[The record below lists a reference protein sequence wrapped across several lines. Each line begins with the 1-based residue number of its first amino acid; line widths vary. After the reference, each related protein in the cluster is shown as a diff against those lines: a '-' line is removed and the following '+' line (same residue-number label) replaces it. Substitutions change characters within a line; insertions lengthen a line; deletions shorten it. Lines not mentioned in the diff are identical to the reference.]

1 MGRRERI
8 AHTEEI
14 IDILLSQT
22 ETQGAV
28 GLGSL
33 ELGTQLEKSYDWVA
47 ESSREMAERR
57 VSQAAP
63 KRFTLKR

>member
-8 AHTEEI
+8 THTEKI
-14 IDILLSQT
+14 IYILLSQT
-22 ETQGAV
+22 ETERAV

-33 ELGTQLEKSYDWVA
+33 EFGAQFEKSYDWVA
-47 ESSREMAERR
+47 ESSRDMAARS